1 MLTILFYE
9 LVLRPWKELTFN
21 IMYLVLD
28 VSITCNASSLMNCH
42 ATVDILLQTV
52 AVPSTQVKNMNKQ
65 VWNKHINRLCCSLTN
80 TLLNGLYDKLINHCS
95 HIQSLYVV
103 LLEKEKLLSI

>member
-28 VSITCNASSLMNCH
+28 VSITCNASSLINCH
-42 ATVDILLQTV
+42 ATIDILLQTTTT
-52 AVPSTQVKNMNKQ
+52 PSTQVKNMNEQ
-65 VWNKHINRLCCSLTN
+65 AWNKHISRVRCSLTK
-80 TLLNGLYDKLINHCS
+80 TLLNGLYDKLINHCN